1 MGETVYLYRD
11 ADYSKDQRIGI
22 GTIVTNDVQSYSA
35 IGTIV
40 QMHVTE
46 GEYVERGEL
55 LFEYADS
62 DTTALSAPADGI
74 IAEIAAAQGDRVEK
88 GAALMQIAPYDQI
101 YVEIQ
106 VAEADIGNAQA
117 GDSVEMIYNA
127 DAAEETVSG
136 TIERISR
143 IAENNAYAV
152 LIRPDDAPCTLLGA
166 TVSVRLTDA

>member
-1 MGETVYLYRD
+1 MMR
-11 ADYSKDQRIGI
+11 SKRALCAVAACMI
-22 GTIVTNDVQSYSA
+22 
-35 IGTIV
+35 
-40 QMHVTE
+40 
-46 GEYVERGEL
+46 
-55 LFEYADS
+55 
-62 DTTALSAPADGI
+62 ALSMGFAEEGAP
-74 IAEIAAAQGDRVEK
+74 EITAAQGDRVEK

-117 GDSVEMIYNA
+117 GDSVEMIYSA

-152 LIRPDDAPCTLLGA
+152 LIRPDDAPFLLLGA